1 MPGGK
6 RSDRIS
12 RRDLEVL
19 EFIARFG
26 VVPRGA
32 VAIWAA
38 TGRSV
43 TLERERRLREAGLVE
58 VKAPF
63 VGGERLVVCTS
74 KGLKVCGRRELRQ
87 SRVAPGLVQHEARV
101 ARLAAQMER
110 TGRRL
115 LSEREILAEERA
127 AGRRSL
133 SAALADGR
141 YHRADLITLDAGG
154 APCEAIEVELSTKG
168 ADRLDE
174 LLGGWARAVAERR
187 LKRVLYRC
195 APRTRPF
202 VEEAV
207 LRTETAA
214 VVRVEEV
221 DAL

>member
-1 MPGGK
+1 M
-6 RSDRIS
+6 
-12 RRDLEVL
+12 L

-32 VAIWAA
+32 VATWAG

-43 TLERERRLREAGLVE
+43 TLERERRLRVAGLVE
-58 VKAPF
+58 VKVPF
-63 VGGERLVVCTS
+63 GGSERLVVCTAA
-74 KGLKVCGRRELRQ
+74 GLKACGRRELRR
-87 SRVAPGLVQHEARV
+87 SRVAPGLVQHEAMV

-110 TGRRL
+110 TGQRL

-133 SAALADGR
+133 SAALGDGR
-141 YHRADLITLDAGG
+141 YHRADLITLDKRGG
-154 APCEAIEVELSTKG
+154 PREAIEVELSTKG

-174 LLGGWARAVAERR
+174 LLNGWGEAVAERR
-187 LKRVLYRC
+187 LKVVRYRC

-207 LRTETAA
+207 RRTATTKA
-214 VVRVEEV
+214 VRVEAV
-221 DAL
+221 GD

>member
-58 VKAPF
+58 VKVPF
-63 VGGERLVVCTS
+63 GGSERLVVCTS
-74 KGLKVCGRRELRQ
+74 KGLKACGRRELRQ
-87 SRVAPGLVQHEARV
+87 SRVAPGLVQHEAMV
-101 ARLAAQMER
+101 ARLAARMER
-110 TGRRL
+110 TGQRL

-127 AGRRSL
+127 AGRRTL
-133 SAALADGR
+133 SAALGDGR
-141 YHRADLITLDAGG
+141 YHRADLIALDEHGS
-154 APCEAIEVELSTKG
+154 PREAIEVELSTKG

-174 LLGGWARAVAERR
+174 LLGGWAAAVAERR
-187 LKRVLYRC
+187 LASVLYRC
-195 APRTRPF
+195 APRTRRF

-207 LRTETAA
+207 QRTETSEA
-214 VVRVEEV
+214 VQVEDV
-221 DAL
+221 GGP